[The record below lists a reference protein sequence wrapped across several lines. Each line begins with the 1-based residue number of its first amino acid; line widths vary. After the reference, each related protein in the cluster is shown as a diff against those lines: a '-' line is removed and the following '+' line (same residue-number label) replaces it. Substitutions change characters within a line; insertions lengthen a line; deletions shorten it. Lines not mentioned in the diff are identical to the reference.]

1 MDAIILAGGQ
11 GTRLRPVVSDV
22 PKALARVGERPF
34 LDLLLRQLQGFG
46 SVEKVVLA
54 VGYKSAQ
61 IEAEYRND
69 RRFGFPIEFSVE
81 HAPLGTAGAI
91 FLALRSTCSQD
102 VLVLNGDSYVEF
114 ELSALAANHSRHA
127 AAITMVVV
135 EVADAERFGSVIVDG
150 SSERVRG
157 FAEKTGS
164 HTPGLINAGCYVLAR
179 RVFEDIPIEP
189 ASFERDVIPRHLA
202 ATYAHRASGKFID
215 IGTPESYRRAA
226 EVLL

>member
-1 MDAIILAGGQ
+1 MDAIILAGGK
-11 GTRLRPVVSDV
+11 GTRLRPAVADV
-22 PKALARVGERPF
+22 PKPLARVGERPF
-34 LDLLLRQLQGFG
+34 LDLLLRQLQRFQ

-54 VGYKSAQ
+54 VGYKSEQ
-61 IEAEYRND
+61 IEAEYHNE

-91 FLALRSTCSQD
+91 FLALRNTRSQD

-114 ELSALAANHSRHA
+114 DLSALAADHSRHA

-135 EVADAERFGSVIVDG
+135 EVADAGRFGSVIVDS
-150 SSERVRG
+150 SSERVLG

-164 HTPGLINAGCYVLAR
+164 SAPGLINAGCYVLAR
-179 RVFEDIPIEP
+179 RVFEHIPIEP

-202 ATYAHRASGKFID
+202 STYAHAVTGKFID
-215 IGTPESYRRAA
+215 IGTPESYQRAA
-226 EVLL
+226 DVLL